1 MSVPRVTLVEHLV
14 HIAEV
19 ATLAAVALLFV
30 LLVHAILHR
39 VNRRGPQPATLLV
52 REVRAS
58 FTRKLFLAFVA
69 TSVIPVLTLAF
80 VVRTFV
86 ASRLRAD
93 VEAEA
98 TRTAAVAQRVIEEAL
113 ALQQPRLVT
122 ATALSD
128 DVMVWISRVI
138 KQDVNIF
145 DGPTLLATSQRDL
158 FAQGLLPERTPDTVY
173 RAIVLQRLPTF
184 VGEDQIGPLQ
194 YQLAATPIR
203 VGTRDAILT
212 VPMTLRQREIER
224 EIAELD
230 RSVNL
235 GAVVFILLG
244 AALGYSISGR
254 IGDPVQRLTRASRR
268 IAAGDLDQHVVA
280 RTADELQGLVEAF
293 NSMAAELSRQREQL
307 QRTNRLEAWAEMARQ
322 VAHDIKNPL
331 TPIQL
336 SAEHLRRVHQDR
348 GTPLSPVLEQC
359 VDTILLQVRMLRQI
373 SSEFASFAS
382 SPTARPAPTRCPTW
396 STKCSPATA
405 SACRPTS
412 GSRRRCPTTC
422 LTCSSTARCSAAR

>member
-1 MSVPRVTLVEHLV
+1 MYR
-14 HIAEV
+14 
-19 ATLAAVALLFV
+19 AVA
-30 LLVHAILHR
+30 
-39 VNRRGPQPATLLV
+39 
-52 REVRAS
+52 
-58 FTRKLFLAFVA
+58 
-69 TSVIPVLTLAF
+69 
-80 VVRTFV
+80 
-86 ASRLRAD
+86 
-93 VEAEA
+93 
-98 TRTAAVAQRVIEEAL
+98 
-113 ALQQPRLVT
+113 
-122 ATALSD
+122 
-128 DVMVWISRVI
+128 
-138 KQDVNIF
+138 
-145 DGPTLLATSQRDL
+145 
-158 FAQGLLPERTPDTVY
+158 
-173 RAIVLQRLPTF
+173 LQRLPTF

-203 VGTRDAILT
+203 VGGRDAILT

-244 AALGYSISGR
+244 AALGYSMSGR

-293 NSMAAELSRQREQL
+293 NGMAEELSRQREQL

-382 SPTARPAPTRCPTW
+382 SPTARPAPVALPDLADEVLAGYRIGLP
-396 STKCSPATA
+396 SNVRVESSIPDGLPEVYIDRALLGRA
-405 SACRPTS
+405 MINIIENALHAMPS
-412 GSRRRCPTTC
+412 GGVVTLR
-422 LTCSSTARCSAAR
+422 AARARRPVGPRVARRHGRGHGCGGTGAPVRALLLDQGGRHGPRAHDCPAQRGDDGGTHRRPEREGRRDHGVARPADCAGLQTVPAFTRRAAPG